1 MQEGGESI
9 FVSKWEGRD
18 VHSGA
23 LDCADEYVCSWLRD
37 VPPIDCSPEYWGQKE
52 MEGFLDFE
60 DSAEEDISYE

>member
-23 LDCADEYVCSWLRD
+23 LDCADEYVCS
-37 VPPIDCSPEYWGQKE
+37 
-52 MEGFLDFE
+52 
-60 DSAEEDISYE
+60 